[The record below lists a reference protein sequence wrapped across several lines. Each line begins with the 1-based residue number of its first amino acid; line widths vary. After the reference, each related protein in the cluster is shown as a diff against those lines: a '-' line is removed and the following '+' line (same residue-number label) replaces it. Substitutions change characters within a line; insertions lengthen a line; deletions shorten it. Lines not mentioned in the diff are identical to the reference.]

1 MRTVYKLS
9 DKSVILGTQ
18 LETTD
23 TTRTIGSP
31 VALTQVQ
38 NPQTGE
44 AEIAFLPMDIIFA
57 DVTDTKDSFV
67 MKESHI
73 MWSKPM
79 SDFPAYDANYVQTT
93 TGIEAPITSGII
105 KG

>member
-1 MRTVYKLS
+1 
-9 DKSVILGTQ
+9 
-18 LETTD
+18 
-23 TTRTIGSP
+23 
-31 VALTQVQ
+31 
-38 NPQTGE
+38 
-44 AEIAFLPMDIIFA
+44 
-57 DVTDTKDSFV
+57 

-79 SDFPAYDANYVQTT
+79 ADFPAYDANYVQTT